1 MTGNEIRKALHHFE
15 DAPLYEGAIQL
26 LGTFGLTSDRV
37 RVVGANK
44 GDGSLNSFF
53 DQFNGIEEKLTD
65 NERYT
70 LDRLINKI
78 LFLFQVTEKET
89 HLSPSHGED
98 GGVLAYS
105 IIFVAADIRYSPYLT
120 QGELQS
126 IIWVLNKGFGPSVIG
141 LFRYKNRMA
150 FAATAQRKHKIRP
163 EKDALIGS
171 GVTMNI
177 HLTNPRWK
185 HKDFLLKWRR
195 IITSGFP
202 TTLGDVVNHL
212 TYVPDMHKLYHL
224 CKKSDAPDI
233 LHSYLTRAIRWPLLT
248 RTQEQKLAQNM
259 QRKAR
264 EKFICSNLRLVVWV
278 AKKYSWSSLDIL
290 DLIQEGNI
298 GLMKAV
304 DKFEYRLGY
313 KFSTYATWWI
323 RQAMTRS
330 IANQAKTIRIP
341 VHIIKTPNKLSRV
354 SCQILEQKDREAS
367 PEGLAGRMELSEE
380 KVRQLL
386 KVVNDT
392 IPMDMPSD
400 NDVDLDFGSFAE
412 DESIPS
418 RNEVVHILNHKNI
431 KTDKAMKLMAEE
443 MIALEMLMGDDED
456 SHLVDLLEDKNIK
469 VPIDIAI
476 SSGLKNATQ
485 KVLDSLTEREAKVMQ
500 MRFGIGMNTNHTLE
514 EIGKQFG
521 VTRERIRQIEAKA
534 LRKLRHPVRSDYLR
548 SFLDGT

>member
-1 MTGNEIRKALHHFE
+1 
-15 DAPLYEGAIQL
+15 
-26 LGTFGLTSDRV
+26 
-37 RVVGANK
+37 
-44 GDGSLNSFF
+44 
-53 DQFNGIEEKLTD
+53 
-65 NERYT
+65 
-70 LDRLINKI
+70 
-78 LFLFQVTEKET
+78 
-89 HLSPSHGED
+89 
-98 GGVLAYS
+98 
-105 IIFVAADIRYSPYLT
+105 
-120 QGELQS
+120 
-126 IIWVLNKGFGPSVIG
+126 
-141 LFRYKNRMA
+141 
-150 FAATAQRKHKIRP
+150 
-163 EKDALIGS
+163 
-171 GVTMNI
+171 
-177 HLTNPRWK
+177 
-185 HKDFLLKWRR
+185 
-195 IITSGFP
+195 
-202 TTLGDVVNHL
+202 
-212 TYVPDMHKLYHL
+212 
-224 CKKSDAPDI
+224 
-233 LHSYLTRAIRWPLLT
+233 
-248 RTQEQKLAQNM
+248 M

>member
-1 MTGNEIRKALHHFE
+1 M
-15 DAPLYEGAIQL
+15 YEGAIQL

-37 RVVGANK
+37 RVVEANK

-53 DQFNGIEEKLTD
+53 DQFNGIKEKLTD

-126 IIWVLNKGFGPSVIG
+126 LIWALNKGFGPPVIG

-150 FAATAQRKHKIRP
+150 FATAAHRQHKIQP
-163 EKDALIGS
+163 ERDVLFDA

-177 HLTNPRWK
+177 CLHNPHWE
-185 HKDFLLKWRR
+185 HEDFLLKWRR

-248 RTQEQKLAQNM
+248 STQEQKLAQNM

-264 EKFICSNLRLVVWV
+264 EKFICSNLRLVVWA

-298 GLMKAV
+298 GLMEAM
-304 DKFEYRLGY
+304 DKFDYRLGY

-323 RQAMTRS
+323 RQAITRS

-341 VHIIKTPNKLSRV
+341 VHMIETLNKLSRV

-367 PEGLAGRMELSEE
+367 PEELAGRMELSEE
-380 KVRQLL
+380 KVHKLL

-400 NDVDLDFGSFAE
+400 NDVDLDFGGFAE

-431 KTDKAMKLMAEE
+431 KTDKAMKLMKEQ
-443 MIALEMLMGDDED
+443 IIPLEILTDNDEAP
-456 SHLVDLLEDKNIK
+456 HLDGFIEDKNIK
-469 VPIDIAI
+469 APIDIAI
-476 SSGLKNATQ
+476 SSGLKNAIQ
-485 KVLDSLTEREAKVMQ
+485 EILESLAKREAKVVQ
-500 MRFGIGMNTNHTLE
+500 MRFGIGMNTYHTLE

-521 VTRERIRQIEAKA
+521 VTRERIRQIEEKA
-534 LRKLRHPVRSDYLR
+534 LKKLRHPIHSDHLR